1 MWKVFLFLI
10 VLLLVCL
17 NRPLKEY
24 LFEGYGHVNYEENSN
39 YIKDHDTI
47 KNIYGEKLKQCRYKH
62 EQGNSGS
69 WSKDGFCDEMD
80 GGVHQIC
87 VEVDKTDNFSENT
100 GQGPWSEDRQGK
112 NHCMCLGAWALYK
125 ARQDKGHIITT
136 KDELR
141 CESIPET
148 ALNKRYIN
156 KWATWNGNE
165 LPNQIIN
172 GINAIYE
179 QCGTEATVEQ
189 KAYLDN
195 LYDTIKKTY
204 MINFV

>member
-1 MWKVFLFLI
+1 MWKVFFFLI
-10 VLLLVCL
+10 VLLIVCL
-17 NRPLKEY
+17 KQPFKEY
-24 LFEGYGHVNYEENSN
+24 LFVEDYEKVNYGKNSN
-39 YIKDHDTI
+39 SIKEHDEI
-47 KNIYGEKLKQCRYKH
+47 KNIYGENLKQCRHKH

-69 WSKDGFCDEMD
+69 WSNDGFCDEMD

-87 VEVDKTDNFSENT
+87 VEVDKTDNFSKNT
-100 GQGPWSEDRQGK
+100 GQGPWSDTRRGK

-125 ARQDKGHIITT
+125 AKQDKGKT
-136 KDELR
+136 KNTSNELR

-148 ALNKRYIN
+148 ALNKRYIS

-172 GINAIYE
+172 GINAVYE
-179 QCGTEATVEQ
+179 QCGAEANVEQ

-195 LYDTIKKTY
+195 LYDTIKKKHS
-204 MINFV
+204 